1 MAIETTMPVEVRIDR
16 ITHSGGQTT
25 AFASLTLDRSFAVH
39 GVRIVE
45 KDKKVSVRMPFRS
58 YKSEEEQKYVDIFH
72 PVTAEA
78 RATLTAAVTD
88 AFYLALDEELSALEK
103 KETNPNGGL

>member
-1 MAIETTMPVEVRIDR
+1 MANETIMPVAVRIDR
-16 ITHSGGQTT
+16 ITHFAGQTT
-25 AFASLTLDRSFAVH
+25 AFASLTLNGTFAVH

-78 RATLTAAVTD
+78 RAALTAAVTD